1 MDNPMDALKA
11 YEADRLPTT
20 SNVVRAN
27 RGEGPD
33 HLLEIVADRAP
44 APVKTIHDV
53 ISQKEIESIGAKY
66 RKITGYDMETLNNR
80 ASLVP

>member
-1 MDNPMDALKA
+1 MRSKPMKRTDCPPHQMSCEPTA
-11 YEADRLPTT
+11 ERGQTT
-20 SNVVRAN
+20 SRDCC
-27 RGEGPD
+27 RSS
-33 HLLEIVADRAP
+33 I

-80 ASLVP
+80 ASVVP